1 MPTHS
6 ILRPT
11 SPDSRRPPD
20 PRTPTETAMTDAR
33 FELPSAIAHLEE
45 LGLQQPEAV

>member
-11 SPDSRRPPD
+11 SPGSRRPPD

-33 FELPSAIAHLEE
+33 FELPSAIVHVEE
-45 LGLQQPEAV
+45 LGMQRREAV